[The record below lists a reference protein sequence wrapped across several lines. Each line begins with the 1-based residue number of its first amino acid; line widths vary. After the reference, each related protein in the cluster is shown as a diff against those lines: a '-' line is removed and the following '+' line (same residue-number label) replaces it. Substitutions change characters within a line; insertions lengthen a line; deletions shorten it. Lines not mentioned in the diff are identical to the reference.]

1 MNELLDLR
9 ARLVK
14 ADGELIGMARRARTA
29 AGRVEAARDE
39 ARRLEAKSEGV
50 RLAISY
56 VDDALRIERGS
67 VEV

>member
-14 ADGELIGMARRARTA
+14 ADDHLIDDARERR
-29 AGRVEAARDE
+29 RFVDYDE

-56 VDDALRIERGS
+56 VDDALRIEHGS